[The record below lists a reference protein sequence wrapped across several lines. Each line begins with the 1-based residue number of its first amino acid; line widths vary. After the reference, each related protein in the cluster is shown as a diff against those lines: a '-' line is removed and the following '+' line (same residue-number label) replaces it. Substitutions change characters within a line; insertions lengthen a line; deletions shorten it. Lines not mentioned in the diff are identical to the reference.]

1 MRLMHLDNQQRW
13 RIWSCRFPVRT
24 ACTRWISNESG
35 VTMNDSEVT
44 CPQCLAIIANR
55 GQVELFKATEE
66 RTKREEMALKVAE
79 ARRVAMAR
87 KRDKLMADQGAR
99 EKRHAATMERNE

>member
-1 MRLMHLDNQQRW
+1 VALPMHLDHPQRW

-35 VTMNDSEVT
+35 VTTVDSLVD

-66 RTKREEMALKVAE
+66 KTKREEMAVKVAE
-79 ARRVAMAR
+79 ARRAAMAR
-87 KRDKLMADQGAR
+87 KRDKLMADQASR
-99 EKRHAATMERNE
+99 EKRGTERREG